1 MATTQL
7 WIISLVLCSALPS
20 AATVN
25 WKLTVTNNIQAYQHD
40 CVIINCTF
48 EYNNCTEEQKKIQ
61 STPEKGIWMKEME
74 SVKVYHPNS
83 SQIDSAF
90 RGRTEL
96 LGNISQK
103 NCTLKINNLRKTDT
117 GQYIFM
123 VEGKTKNTDRCHYR
137 YIKHP
142 VTLHVDYNDTRPV
155 ITMDEVKVG
164 SLAIVTCSINYTCVS
179 NPPDLNWSH
188 KQRGNCSTGQNRH
201 GDQWI
206 LTSNLTFQTQDS
218 DLDTMINCTAKY
230 KNLSSSGYEENKE
243 STLLKLGY
251 PPRIKEE
258 SACSKNQCV
267 CVVDSRPPSVIKWLS
282 SDGKSVISTISAK
295 EYKVEYE
302 LNILDV
308 NVGVLYCE
316 AINRHGKSTVSF
328 SLGSSLGFL
337 YIVISGFA
345 VLIIIL
351 LAAIFYVWRFRIQK
365 EKQRQDPI
373 GQDAPRT
380 PAPAVPEMCTD
391 KEDMEDDDYIIP
403 VSSLE
408 SPAQVKVPA
417 KSADEDYVI
426 PLEARNTFSLH
437 TSISS

>member
-1 MATTQL
+1 MATRQL

-61 STPEKGIWMKEME
+61 STPEKGIWMKKEGMD
-74 SVKVYHPNS
+74 VNLYHPNS
-83 SQIDSAF
+83 SQIHSDF

-103 NCTLKINNLRKTDT
+103 NCTLKINNLRKTDA
-117 GQYIFM
+117 GQYIFR
-123 VEGKTKNTDRCHYR
+123 VEGITTKGGICHYR
-137 YIKHP
+137 YIEQP
-142 VTLHVDYNDTRPV
+142 VKLKVFNKDTRPV

-164 SLAIVTCSINYTCVS
+164 SLATVTCSINYTCVS

-188 KQRGNCSTGQNRH
+188 EQRENDSIYKNRH

-206 LTSNLTFQTQDS
+206 LTSILTFQTQES

-230 KNLSSSGYEENKE
+230 NLSSSGYEEKKE

-267 CVVDSRPPSVIKWLS
+267 CVVDSRPPSVIRWLS
-282 SDGKSVISTISAK
+282 SDGKSVISNISAK

-351 LAAIFYVWRFRIQK
+351 LAAIFYMWRFRIQK
-365 EKQRQDPI
+365 EKW
-373 GQDAPRT
+373 
-380 PAPAVPEMCTD
+380 VPFFCL
-391 KEDMEDDDYIIP
+391 P
-403 VSSLE
+403 
-408 SPAQVKVPA
+408 
-417 KSADEDYVI
+417 
-426 PLEARNTFSLH
+426 
-437 TSISS
+437 